1 MKLNKD
7 KRQQA
12 ENRKGNEQH
21 CGFIGLIGR
30 PNVGKS
36 TLLNQ
41 LVGQKVSI
49 TAHKPQTTRNRIL
62 GIRTEQYT
70 QIVFIDTPG
79 IHRPEKLL
87 NRKIV
92 AYATETLRDTD
103 LNLWIVEPLPESSLQ
118 KKELSFLHLED
129 QEILKL
135 LSAKAKRTVLVLNKI
150 DTIPQEQALVSIKK
164 LAELADFAEIV
175 PVSALKSTNVEH
187 LVETLKKYLPVH
199 PFYFETHQ
207 VTDASERFLA
217 SEFVREELF
226 LRLQQEIPYSVAVIV
241 EQFEDDPKCIKIAC
255 TICVERDSQKGIII
269 GKKGEMLKTIGT
281 AARKKIER
289 LLGNKV
295 HLALHVKILK
305 QWSNN
310 AHHLRSLGFN

>member
-12 ENRKGNEQH
+12 EDRKGNEQH

-49 TAHKPQTTRNRIL
+49 TAHKAQTTRNRIL

-164 LAELADFAEIV
+164 LAELADFAEII

>member
-1 MKLNKD
+1 MKKYKD
-7 KRQQA
+7 KRQQT
-12 ENRKGNEQH
+12 EDSKESEQH

-49 TAHKPQTTRNRIL
+49 TAHKAQTTRNRIL
-62 GIRTEQYT
+62 GIRTDLNT

-103 LNLWIVEPLPESSLQ
+103 LNLWIVEPLPASSLQ
-118 KKELSFLHLED
+118 KKELSFLHRED
-129 QEILKL
+129 QEILKM
-135 LSAKAKRTVLVLNKI
+135 LSGKEKRTVLVLNKI
-150 DTIPQEQALVSIKK
+150 DTIPQEQALVSIEK
-164 LAELADFAEIV
+164 LAKLADFAEIV
-175 PVSALKSTNVEH
+175 PISALKSTNVEH

-269 GKKGEMLKTIGT
+269 GKKGAMLKKIGT

-295 HLALHVKILK
+295 HLALHVKVLK